1 MFRVEGGAPL
11 DFAAREPLHPCSPLE
26 STALFNP
33 FKRRTFLQA
42 VVAVAATTTFG
53 CSDDAETPDAS
64 AGSPYF
70 PQSLASGDP
79 RPDSVVLWVRVEDSA
94 RAGDNLPLRLEVS
107 TAADFKTLVLDKTDL
122 TALAEHDHAV
132 KVKVTGLSARTTY
145 YYRFSYEKDGQRHT
159 TRTGRT
165 RTAPAAG
172 DDVAV
177 KFVFAS
183 CQDFIGRYYNAWQRL
198 LQLDADLDFVVFLGD
213 YVYETTGDT
222 SFQSG
227 DGGRAVRFSAP
238 NEALPQGTGLTAFL
252 AANSLSNYRDLYKT
266 VRTDKQLQAVHE
278 RYPFIIVWDDHEFSD
293 DCWQDVA
300 TYEDGKRDEKQR
312 DRKLN
317 AEQAFLEYIP
327 LDTAQSPEGAID
339 VANEPRFPN
348 SRIYRDFEYGRH
360 LKLLV
365 TDYRSY
371 RPDHLIPEDGY
382 PGTVALDATLLG
394 AALQGQPDAVKQTFQ
409 ADTFAYVNI
418 DDAAY
423 ATHKQVLQ
431 GVYLSQA
438 KAAGLTDA
446 EAAQKAAKWVAGPLA
461 LYYVNQVLAAVNKAL
476 VIPPADKP
484 RGLAYAHMGKA
495 ALFNIQG
502 SRYVVV
508 KDTFDLF
515 AAVKYQLSQGKSEDV
530 FGPAQEQW
538 FQQTLTTAQNTWK
551 MVVSSTSLSA
561 LIWDFRQ
568 QADITDPTL
577 RQRFYFSVDQ
587 WDGFPT
593 KKKVMLNTLKAQGVQ
608 NTLFISGDIHAS
620 FASVEEGVP
629 VLTAPGITSGS
640 IKSLASLALIG
651 AGYATGAPVYQHA
664 VVEMEKTLQA
674 SNPGLRFADADS
686 HGFVMVE
693 VKADETLATFHLI
706 PAAEVAKDY
715 SKRSDSEL
723 EAKFT
728 SRTFRVK
735 NSDIQ
740 PA

>member
-1 MFRVEGGAPL
+1 M
-11 DFAAREPLHPCSPLE
+11 
-26 STALFNP
+26 FNP

-53 CSDDAETPDAS
+53 CSDDAETPEDS

-79 RPDSVVLWVRVEDSA
+79 RPDSVVLWVRVEDAA
-94 RAGDNLPLRLEVS
+94 RAGDDLRLRLEVS
-107 TAADFKTLVLDKTDL
+107 PSEDFKTLVLDKTDL
-122 TALAEHDHAV
+122 MARAEHDHAV

-159 TRTGRT
+159 TRVGRT
-165 RTAPAAG
+165 RTAPAAT
-172 DDVAV
+172 DDVPV

-198 LQLDADLDFVVFLGD
+198 VQLDADLDFIVFLGD

-222 SFQSG
+222 SFQS
-227 DGGRAVRFSAP
+227 DGSGRSVRFSAP
-238 NEALPQGTGLTAFL
+238 EEALPQGTGLTAFL
-252 AANSLSNYRDLYKT
+252 AANSVSNYRDLYKN

-300 TYEDGKRDEKQR
+300 TYEDGKRDETQLQ
-312 DRKLN
+312 RKLN

-327 LDTAQSPEGAID
+327 LDTAQASEGVID
-339 VANEPRFPN
+339 VAQEPRFPN
-348 SRIYRDFEYGRH
+348 ARIYRDFEYGRH

-371 RPDHLIPEDGY
+371 RPDHLIPEDAY
-382 PGTVALDATLLG
+382 PGTVALEHTLLSM
-394 AALQGQPDAVKQTFQ
+394 ALQTQPEAVKAAFQT
-409 ADTFAYVNI
+409 DTFAYVDI

-423 ATHKQVLQ
+423 ATQKQVLQ

-446 EAAQKAAKWVAGPLA
+446 EAAQKAAQWVKGPVA
-461 LYYVNQVLAAVNKAL
+461 LYYVNQVLAAVNRAL
-476 VIPPADKP
+476 VIKPTADMP
-484 RGLAYAHMGKA
+484 HGLAYAHMGKA
-495 ALFNIQG
+495 SLFNIQG

-515 AAVKYQLSQGKSEDV
+515 AAVKYQQTAGKSEDV
-530 FGPAQEQW
+530 FGPAQEKW
-538 FQQTLTTAQNTWK
+538 FQETLTTAKNTWK

-568 QADITDPTL
+568 QADISDPTL

-593 KKKVMLNTLKAQGVQ
+593 QKKVMLNTLKAQKVE
-608 NTLFISGDIHAS
+608 NALFISGDIHAS

-629 VLTAPGITSGS
+629 TLTAPGITSGS

-664 VVEMEKTLQA
+664 VTEMEKTLMA

-686 HGFVMVE
+686 HGFVMME

-715 SKRSDSEL
+715 SKRADSEL

>member
-11 DFAAREPLHPCSPLE
+11 DCAAWKLLHPRFPLE
-26 STALFNP
+26 SIALFNP

-53 CSDDAETPDAS
+53 CSDDDATETSD
-64 AGSPYF
+64 GSPYF

-79 RPDSVVLWVRVEDSA
+79 RPDSVVLWVRVEDTA
-94 RAGDNLPLRLEVS
+94 RAGDDLPLRLEVS
-107 TAADFKTLVLDKTDL
+107 TTEDFKVLVLDKKDL
-122 TALAEHDHAV
+122 TARAENDHAV

-145 YYRFSYEKDGQRHT
+145 YYRFSYEKDGQRNT
-159 TRTGRT
+159 TRVGRT

-172 DDVAV
+172 DDVPV

-222 SFQSG
+222 SFQSDG
-227 DGGRAVRFSAP
+227 GGRAVRFSAP
-238 NEALPQGTGLTAFL
+238 EEALPQGSGVTAFL
-252 AANSLSNYRDLYKT
+252 AANSLSNYRDLYKN
-266 VRTDKQLQAVHE
+266 VRTDRQLQAVHE

-300 TYEDGKRDEKQR
+300 TYEDGKRDEGQR
-312 DRKLN
+312 SRKLN

-327 LDTAQSPEGAID
+327 LDTVQSGEGAID
-339 VANEPRFPN
+339 VAAEPRFPN

-371 RPDHLIPEDGY
+371 RPDHLIPEDAY
-382 PGTVALDATLLG
+382 PGGVVLDQTLLG
-394 AALQGQPDAVKQTFQ
+394 AALKDQPDAVKATFQ
-409 ADTFAYVNI
+409 TDTFAYVNI

-423 ATHKQVLQ
+423 AAQKQVLQ
-431 GVYLSQA
+431 GVYVNQA
-438 KAAGLTDA
+438 KAAGLTAA
-446 EAAQKAAKWVAGPLA
+446 EAGEKAAKWVTGPVA
-461 LYYVNQVLAAVNKAL
+461 LYYVNQVLAAVNKGL
-476 VIPPADKP
+476 VIPPGDKP

-515 AAVKYQLSQGKSEDV
+515 AAVKYQLTAGKSEDV
-530 FGPAQEQW
+530 FGKDQEAW

-568 QADITDPTL
+568 QADISDPTL

-593 KKKVMLNTLKAQGVQ
+593 KKKVMLNTLKAQGVK
-608 NTLFISGDIHAS
+608 NALFISGDIHAS

-629 VLTAPGITSGS
+629 TLTAPGITSGS

-664 VVEMEKTLQA
+664 VTEMEQTLMR

-686 HGFVMVE
+686 HGFVMME

-715 SKRSDSEL
+715 SKREDSEL

-728 SRTFRVK
+728 THTFRVK

>member
-11 DFAAREPLHPCSPLE
+11 DCAVWKLLHPRFPLE
-26 STALFNP
+26 SIALFNP

-53 CSDDAETPDAS
+53 CSDDDTTEPSD
-64 AGSPYF
+64 GSPYF

-79 RPDSVVLWVRVEDSA
+79 RPDSVVLWVRVEDTA
-94 RAGDNLPLRLEVS
+94 RAGDDLPLRLEVS
-107 TAADFKTLVLDKTDL
+107 NAEDFKTLVLDKTDL
-122 TALAEHDHAV
+122 TARAEHDHAV

-159 TRTGRT
+159 TRVGRT

-172 DDVAV
+172 DDVPV

-222 SFQSG
+222 SFQSDG
-227 DGGRAVRFSAP
+227 GGRAVRFSAP
-238 NEALPQGTGLTAFL
+238 EEALPQGSGVTAFL
-252 AANSLSNYRDLYKT
+252 AANSLSNYRDLYKN
-266 VRTDKQLQAVHE
+266 VRTDRQLQAVHE
-278 RYPFIIVWDDHEFSD
+278 RYPFIITWDDHEFSD

-300 TYEDGKRDEKQR
+300 TYEDGKRDEQQR

-327 LDTAQSPEGAID
+327 LDTVQSPEGAID
-339 VANEPRFPN
+339 VAQEPRFPN
-348 SRIYRDFEYGRH
+348 SRIYRDFEYGKH

-371 RPDHLIPEDGY
+371 RPDHLIPEDAY
-382 PGTVALDATLLG
+382 PGGVVLDQTLLG
-394 AALQGQPDAVKQTFQ
+394 AALQGQPEAVKQTFQ
-409 ADTFAYVNI
+409 TDTFAYVNI

-423 ATHKQVLQ
+423 AAQKQVLQ

-438 KAAGLTDA
+438 KAAGLSDA
-446 EAAQKAAKWVAGPLA
+446 EAAQKAGKWVAGPVA
-461 LYYVNQVLAAVNKAL
+461 LYYVNQVLAAVKKEL

-515 AAVKYQLSQGKSEDV
+515 AAVKYQLTAGKSEDV
-530 FGPAQEQW
+530 FGKDQEAW

-568 QADITDPTL
+568 QADISDPTL

-629 VLTAPGITSGS
+629 TLTAPGITSGS

-664 VVEMEKTLQA
+664 VTEMEKTLMA

-715 SKRSDSEL
+715 SKRADGEL

-728 SRTFRVK
+728 THTFRVK